1 MIARLLTKLKIRGGI
16 LTFGVD
22 FNSSL
27 STTERYITYS
37 TLVGHEF
44 SQSFNFIL
52 VYLITEPHSWGKR
65 NVILFLWER
74 NDISFLEETSFL
86 HKKDLRPQ
94 NINSN
99 ETLIASLAIN

>member
-1 MIARLLTKLKIRGGI
+1 MIALLLTKLKIRERTF
-16 LTFGVD
+16 TFGVD

-27 STTERYITYS
+27 STTERYITNG

-65 NVILFLWER
+65 NVI
-74 NDISFLEETSFL
+74 SFLGEKECYFIPMG
-86 HKKDLRPQ
+86 KK
-94 NINSN
+94 
-99 ETLIASLAIN
+99 